1 MSTQMARMIG
11 TTTTVTGPATAT
23 AGRSASGPRPAGH
36 GHRPAMRVTQLRVLR
51 SEWTKLTSLRSTV
64 WTLAAALGV
73 TVVLGFIL
81 SRVTA
86 NDWPNYGAEEMRT
99 FDATATSLSGMYLAQ
114 LAIGVLGVL
123 VISGEYATGMI
134 RASLGV
140 VPRRLPVLWAKV
152 AVFAAA
158 SFGLMVVANLIAF
171 TVGQAQLSSRHI
183 DVALSDPGVLRSVLG
198 TAFFVTGIG
207 VLGLALGALLRNTP
221 AAIATL
227 FGVLLVLPQ
236 IVGALPPRLA
246 RIGDHLPSASGDALM
261 QVVRS
266 PSVPSPTHGL
276 LVLLAYLVV
285 TLAAAAVL
293 LVRRDA

>member
-1 MSTQMARMIG
+1 MTAQVNQTIG
-11 TTTTVTGPATAT
+11 ATAPA
-23 AGRSASGPRPAGH
+23 AGQ
-36 GHRPAMRVTQLRVLR
+36 VTQLRVLR

-64 WTLAAALGV
+64 WTLAAALAF
-73 TVVLGFIL
+73 TVLLGAVL

-86 NDWPNYGAEEMRT
+86 NDWPHYSAASMRT

-134 RASLGV
+134 RATLGV

-152 AVFAAA
+152 AVFAVAC
-158 SFGLMVVANLIAF
+158 FGLMVVANLVAF
-171 TVGQAQLSSRHI
+171 TMGQAMLSSRHL
-183 DVALSDPGVLRSVLG
+183 DVALSDPGVLRAVLG
-198 TAFFVTGIG
+198 TALFVTGIG
-207 VLGLALGALLRNTP
+207 VLGLALGTLLRNTP
-221 AAIATL
+221 AAIAVL

-236 IVGALPPRLA
+236 IVGALPQRLA
-246 RIGDHLPSASGDALM
+246 RIGDYLPSTSGDALM
-261 QVVRS
+261 QVVRT
-266 PSVPSPTHGL
+266 PDLPSPAHGL
-276 LVLLAYLVV
+276 IVLLAYLVV